1 MTDESTPDAGRD
13 FIRDIVAA
21 DLASGKHKG
30 VVTRF
35 PPEPNGYLHLGH
47 AKSICL
53 NFGIAE
59 EFGGRCHLRF
69 DDTNPAKEEQ
79 EYIDAIQRDVRWL
92 GFDWGP
98 HLHYASDYFEQLYAW
113 AQDLIR
119 ALVKDID
126 VVVENFKPGT
136 MEGWG
141 LGWEE
146 LRAINPRLVMLRVSG
161 YGQTG
166 PYRDLPGF
174 GAIGEAM
181 GGLRHLSGEPGRT
194 PVRVGISI
202 GDSLSALHGVIG
214 ILLALRARDQN
225 GTGQMIDV
233 ALYESVFN
241 MMESLLPE
249 YAVFGEIRQPAGS
262 SLPGIAP
269 SNAYRCQDNKYVLI
283 AGNGFEASLGKV
295 PGYLCAFAG
304 AVCVGLGTVLT
315 KHFPFAIPPMSFA
328 TWQIGLG
335 CLPIAIIGLAFEHA
349 DFAALSGTGW
359 LSMAYMT
366 LIQFCVC
373 YVCWFAALQRLPAAT
388 ASIGTLLV
396 PVVGVLASGAM
407 LHEALGVR
415 EFAAL
420 VLALGGVAL
429 AMRS

>member
-1 MTDESTPDAGRD
+1 MTAAREP
-13 FIRDIVAA
+13 VAA
-21 DLASGKHKG
+21 AREAPFGLLLLAIPS
-30 VVTRF
+30 V
-35 PPEPNGYLHLGH
+35 
-47 AKSICL
+47 
-53 NFGIAE
+53 
-59 EFGGRCHLRF
+59 
-69 DDTNPAKEEQ
+69 
-79 EYIDAIQRDVRWL
+79 
-92 GFDWGP
+92 
-98 HLHYASDYFEQLYAW
+98 
-113 AQDLIR
+113 
-119 ALVKDID
+119 
-126 VVVENFKPGT
+126 
-136 MEGWG
+136 GWG
-141 LGWEE
+141 LNFPIMKNLLTELPPLTSRGLSGLVGALVLALLLYLRGERLAVPRAMWLRLALVSLLTIGSWVAFMGLALLWLPASEAAVLGISIPVWVALLAWPILGE
-146 LRAINPRLVMLRVSG
+146 RISVLRAIAL
-161 YGQTG
+161 
-166 PYRDLPGF
+166 
-174 GAIGEAM
+174 AIA
-181 GGLRHLSGEPGRT
+181 LA
-194 PVRVGISI
+194 GIS
-202 GDSLSALHGVIG
+202 
-214 ILLALRARDQN
+214 
-225 GTGQMIDV
+225 
-233 ALYESVFN
+233 
-241 MMESLLPE
+241 
-249 YAVFGEIRQPAGS
+249 
-262 SLPGIAP
+262 
-269 SNAYRCQDNKYVLI
+269 VLI

-373 YVCWFAALQRLPAAT
+373 YVCWFAALRRLPAAT